1 MSNKA
6 RTRKAGAVN
15 PDPDG
20 VADAPHS
27 ALESTNTTSAAK
39 ARTETEENLWEA
51 LCTNPNSTAAD
62 LSTHAGIGRST
73 AAKILARWANDSSI
87 TCSPGIAH
95 DGRRAADLWSITH
108 LDVSSIISDPD
119 QSERSAGTDENTV
132 SQPPDT
138 STEPSETTADGVA
151 TTDAGQNTTKPPG
164 DNEDTAEKRKG
175 NPRRLPPGGLRGM
188 VEDWLRGHAGEEFSP
203 SAIGKAL
210 GRSAG
215 AVANALDKLVADGYA
230 GQTQDKPKRFTAK
243 ASDELVARN

>member
-15 PDPDG
+15 ADPNG
-20 VADAPHS
+20 VADVPS
-27 ALESTNTTSAAK
+27 SDLESTNTTSAGK
-39 ARTETEENLWEA
+39 ARTEIEDKLWEA

-62 LSTHAGIGRST
+62 LSAHAGIGRST

-87 TCSPGIAH
+87 TRSPGIGH

-108 LDVSSIISDPD
+108 LDVSSVISDSEQP
-119 QSERSAGTDENTV
+119 ERSADTDENIA
-132 SQPPDT
+132 SQPPDP
-138 STEPSETTADGVA
+138 STEPRADGVA
-151 TTDAGQNTTKPPG
+151 MTDAGQKTTKPPVA
-164 DNEDTAEKRKG
+164 NEDTSEKRKG

-188 VEDWLRGHAGEEFSP
+188 VEDWLRDHAGEKFSP
-203 SAIGKAL
+203 SAIGKVL

-230 GQTQDKPKRFTAK
+230 VQTQDKPKLFAAK